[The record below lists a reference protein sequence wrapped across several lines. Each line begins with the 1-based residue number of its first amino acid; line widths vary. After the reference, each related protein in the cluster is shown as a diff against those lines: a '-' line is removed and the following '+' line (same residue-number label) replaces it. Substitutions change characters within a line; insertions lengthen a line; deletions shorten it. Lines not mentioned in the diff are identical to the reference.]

1 MVKRIRSVIFFHRK
15 YRVPMSGW
23 SLGSMV
29 RSIKS
34 KGACL
39 IVNGI
44 LSQLRGTLDFS
55 FDSDL
60 YKKYGQK
67 DETNTPIPLG
77 ELDPAY
83 LAELVGKL
91 DLVSECEGWESIT
104 TFRFNGHHLSLQ
116 HIGLV
121 LKALKALPR
130 FRPTTIEIRGTS
142 PDVVGQ
148 LKGQLDSSLYV
159 SPPILVTN
167 ARLRGAV
174 GGITRANSNNS
185 INNASRRRRLPGVRA
200 PPTTGAANAYRA
212 AANALT
218 RAAATGN
225 TSGVSASIA
234 AALEP
239 GETLNL
245 STALSNPF
253 KGKSESGAVAAP
265 AKKGWLWGGRRKT
278 RRSKHSRRRKQTR
291 HK

>member
-1 MVKRIRSVIFFHRK
+1 
-15 YRVPMSGW
+15 
-23 SLGSMV
+23 MV
-29 RSIKS
+29 RGMKA

-39 IVNGI
+39 IVNTI

-83 LAELVGKL
+83 LAELVGTL
-91 DLVSECEGWESIT
+91 DLVSDCERWESIT

-130 FRPTTIEIRGTS
+130 FRPTTIEIKGTS

-148 LKGQLDSSLYV
+148 LKGQFDSSLYV

-167 ARLRGAV
+167 ARLTGAV

-185 INNASRRRRLPGVRA
+185 NTNTRRSRRLPGVRA
-200 PPTTGAANAYRA
+200 PNTRTANAYRA

-225 TSGVSASIA
+225 ASGVSATVA
-234 AALEP
+234 AALEL
-239 GETLNL
+239 GEPLHL
-245 STALSNPF
+245 STAPRNPF
-253 KGKSESGAVAAP
+253 KSTSGPGASAAPAP
-265 AKKGWLWGGRRKT
+265 AKKGWRPWGGRRRT
-278 RRSKHSRRRKQTR
+278 RRSKLSRHRKTR
-291 HK
+291 QLKN

>member
-1 MVKRIRSVIFFHRK
+1 
-15 YRVPMSGW
+15 
-23 SLGSMV
+23 MV
-29 RSIKS
+29 RGMKA

-39 IVNGI
+39 IVNTI

-67 DETNTPIPLG
+67 DEANTPIPLG

-91 DLVSECEGWESIT
+91 DLVSDCERWESIT

-121 LKALKALPR
+121 LQGLKALPR
-130 FRPTTIEIRGTS
+130 FRPMTIEIKGTS

-148 LKGQLDSSLYV
+148 LKGILGASLYA

-167 ARLRGAV
+167 ARPRGAV
-174 GGITRANSNNS
+174 ARNNSNNS
-185 INNASRRRRLPGVRA
+185 NNSNNNTHRRRLPGVRA
-200 PPTTGAANAYRA
+200 PNTRAANAYRA

-225 TSGVSASIA
+225 ASGVSATVA
-234 AALEP
+234 AALGP
-239 GETLNL
+239 GENLTLEEPL
-245 STALSNPF
+245 RNPF
-253 KGKSESGAVAAP
+253 KPTSGPRASAAP
-265 AKKGWLWGGRRKT
+265 APTKKGWLPWGGRRKT
-278 RRSKHSRRRKQTR
+278 RRLKLSCRKQSRRK
-291 HK
+291 